1 MKIPVGELMR
11 CMGLMITGAEN
22 STPYLKYLNIKKL
35 DFTVDSLKYIDEYLL
50 KIRKIKKKL
59 NNDEILLI
67 IVRCGTYLG
76 EVVRKPNPKKFS
88 WMTYES
94 ACKVGGKFIKS
105 LKLPYFKKIKEFIKD
120 NEVGIEEKFKTI
132 CPACGTENSYHLSL
146 GHDFL
151 KLPESHKQ
159 NVLEECFLLSH

>member
-105 LKLPYFKKIKEFIKD
+105 LGKNIQNCYVLYDGKTFYFPLSKPWKFID
-120 NEVGIEEKFKTI
+120 EG
-132 CPACGTENSYHLSL
+132 SSQSL
-146 GHDFL
+146 WGFAKVALDKNL
-151 KLPESHKQ
+151 
-159 NVLEECFLLSH
+159 NY